1 MPENIEVYNIICDS
15 LGVKPLPSNGTL
27 HLPLKPIGLHSDE
40 SAPVLDIP
48 ADPPAKSTEEPPSV
62 PTKTDTVNESSP
74 TTSPMGNGDTTG
86 TSWWDQFWNKFEDF
100 KNWAGSV
107 ADAVKENHS
116 SAGSESAGSES
127 TGSESTGSESTGN
140 ESTGNE

>member
-1 MPENIEVYNIICDS
+1 MCLPENIEVYNIICDS

-48 ADPPAKSTEEPPSV
+48 DDPPAKSTEEPPTQTSKRPSV
-62 PTKTDTVNESSP
+62 PTKTSPANESSP
-74 TTSPMGNGDTTG
+74 TTSPTGNGDTKG

-107 ADAVKENHS
+107 ADAVKENHP
-116 SAGSESAGSES
+116 S
-127 TGSESTGSESTGN
+127 TGSESTGSE
-140 ESTGNE
+140 